1 MCQAK
6 RSGLAP
12 FISGLLFLMLA
23 LPALAAGPVS
33 DTTADHSKFEVLKGP
48 FASGPDVTKACL
60 TCHTEAAKQVQESIH
75 WKWEYT
81 HPVTGQKL
89 GKKTVINAFCGNIAS
104 NEPRCTSCHAGYGW
118 EDEKTFDFT
127 DQTKV
132 DCLVCHDQTE
142 TYSKWPTKAGH
153 PLYTPLTDASGKV
166 HMPPD
171 LAKVAQSV
179 GEPGRENCG
188 ACHFFGG
195 GGDNVKHGDL
205 STALISPSPHVDVH
219 MSPEG
224 ANMICT
230 DCHTAHGHK
239 WPGSRYLGT
248 VKDDGQKPKPGFRRD
263 DIATCQ
269 SCHTEKPHKTTSV
282 MGMKLNDH
290 TDRVACQTC
299 HIPEFAKGG
308 VATKTWWDWS
318 TAGNLKDGKPYH
330 EEDEN
335 GRHTYLSQKG
345 DFKWEEDVVP
355 DYAFWNGVVEYTL
368 LGEKIDPE
376 TIVAVNKIFGGPDDP
391 NSRIYPFKVMHGKQ
405 AYDTENKNLVYSN
418 VFGPD
423 TDTAFWTN
431 FDWGKAIAAG
441 MKGSDVPYSGKFGFV
456 ETTMH
461 WPTTH
466 MVAPASEALRCESCH
481 AKDGRL
487 ASLGGFYLPGRDGF
501 PLTDR
506 IGLLA
511 LALAALGIAGH
522 AGLRIV
528 MSGKNRAN
536 GNGKEH

>member
-1 MCQAK
+1 MCRAK
-6 RSGLAP
+6 KIGLAP
-12 FISGLLFLMLA
+12 IAGGFLFLAMA
-23 LPALAAGPVS
+23 FSALAAGPDS

-48 FASGPDVTKACL
+48 FATGPDVTKACL

-205 STALISPSPHVDVH
+205 STALIAPSPHVDVH
-219 MSPEG
+219 MSPDG
-224 ANMICT
+224 ANMVCT

-239 WPGSRYLGT
+239 WPGSRYAGT
-248 VKDDGQKPKPGFRRD
+248 VQDASAPKPGFRSD
-263 DIATCQ
+263 VLACD
-269 SCHTEKPHKTTSV
+269 SCHGDRPHPFTIDGV
-282 MGMKLNDH
+282 KLNDH

-308 VATKTWWDWS
+308 VATKTFWDWS
-318 TAGNLKDGKPYH
+318 TAGQLKDGEPYH
-330 EEDEN
+330 EEDAQ
-335 GRHTYLSQKG
+335 GRHTYLSTKG
-345 DFKWEEDVVP
+345 HFRWGEDVTP
-355 DYAFWNGVVEYTL
+355 DYAWWDGAVRYSLLGDRIDPSGVV
-368 LGEKIDPE
+368 P
-376 TIVAVNKIFGGPDDP
+376 VNRIEGAPDDP
-391 NSRIYPFKVMHGKQ
+391 DSRIYPFKRMIGRQ
-405 AYDTENKNLVYSN
+405 AYDTVNKSLVYTN
-418 VFGPD
+418 VFGPT

-431 FDWGKAIAAG
+431 FDWGRAIARG
-441 MKGSDVPYSGKFGFV
+441 MEGSGVPYSGEFDFV
-456 ETTMH
+456 DTEMW

-466 MVAPASEALRCESCH
+466 MVAPAEEALLCGDCH
-481 AKDGRL
+481 EPNGRL
-487 ASLGGFYLPGRDGF
+487 AGLGGFYMPGRDG
-501 PLTDR
+501 P
-506 IGLLA
+506 A
-511 LALAALGIAGH
+511 CA
-522 AGLRIV
+522 
-528 MSGKNRAN
+528 SS
-536 GNGKEH
+536 